1 MSYYRFV
8 LKLSRPAKRPP
19 SWNKTQLP
27 SEEKTEAARRGPS
40 LQQLGA
46 LRRTEQGALA
56 LRGDD
61 WRGGVLL
68 IRFEEEEEEE
78 EEEVSVCFRVCVCLF
93 SCGMFLCP
101 DVAYAVVPYS

>member
-1 MSYYRFV
+1 M
-8 LKLSRPAKRPP
+8 
-19 SWNKTQLP
+19 
-27 SEEKTEAARRGPS
+27 
-40 LQQLGA
+40 QQLGA

-78 EEEVSVCFRVCVCLF
+78 EEEVSVCFRVCVCVCVCVSLAAACF
-93 SCGMFLCP
+93 YVRMLLMR
-101 DVAYAVVPYS
+101 